1 MASLR
6 TAALTTEAQ
15 SIVRVFKI
23 SSCVTGD
30 TLAVPQNKGT
40 WIANVSTT
48 DAATHSYSATT
59 GLVTVTVANTPD
71 ILVFVL
77 L

>member
-23 SSCVTGD
+23 SACVTGD
-30 TLAVPQNKGT
+30 TIAVPQNKGT
-40 WIANVSTT
+40 LVVNLTTT
-48 DAATHSYSATT
+48 DAISHTYSSTT
-59 GLVTVTVANTPD
+59 GLVTITVANTPD
-71 ILVFVL
+71 AAVWVL